1 MTAVVDVV
9 GPNGKWRT
17 VRAFIDQGA
26 QASFVTADLVRSVV
40 APKVKE
46 VSLAIQ
52 GFSTTIENTS
62 TSVHEMHVIDCAG
75 THHPLNMIK
84 RKNLNLDI
92 SVVSTELRERW
103 KKRGVEESDSAGR
116 CSSEDIQTLI
126 GADYANQFLQEK
138 KEVEGEVA
146 WRTTFGWVLS
156 GKVRSE
162 TPPQS
167 SRAATGKVNVHYVSN
182 P

>member
-1 MTAVVDVV
+1 M
-9 GPNGKWRT
+9 
-17 VRAFIDQGA
+17 RAFIDQGA

-62 TSVHEMHVIDCAG
+62 TSVHEMHVIDCAS

-92 SVVSTELRERW
+92 PVVSTELRRLAAVSPFCF
-103 KKRGVEESDSAGR
+103 GYPAQP
-116 CSSEDIQTLI
+116 DI
-126 GADYANQFLQEK
+126 A
-138 KEVEGEVA
+138 
-146 WRTTFGWVLS
+146 S
-156 GKVRSE
+156 
-162 TPPQS
+162 
-167 SRAATGKVNVHYVSN
+167 
-182 P
+182 

>member
-9 GPNGKWRT
+9 GPNGKRRT

-62 TSVHEMHVIDCAG
+62 SSVHEMHVMDCAG
-75 THHPLNMIK
+75 THHPLNMQ
-84 RKNLNLDI
+84 
-92 SVVSTELRERW
+92 ELE
-103 KKRGVEESDSAGR
+103 
-116 CSSEDIQTLI
+116 
-126 GADYANQFLQEK
+126 
-138 KEVEGEVA
+138 
-146 WRTTFGWVLS
+146 
-156 GKVRSE
+156 
-162 TPPQS
+162 P
-167 SRAATGKVNVHYVSN
+167 
-182 P
+182 

>member
-9 GPNGKWRT
+9 GPTGKRRT
-17 VRAFIDQGA
+17 VPAFVDQGA

-62 TSVHEMHVIDCAG
+62 TSVHEMHVIDSAG
-75 THHPLNMIK
+75 THHPLNMNMIK

-92 SVVSTELRERW
+92 PVVSTELRQRW
-103 KKRGVEESDSAGR
+103 RNRGVEVSDSAGR
-116 CSSEDIQTLI
+116 CSSEDIQMLI
-126 GADYANQFLQEK
+126 GADYANQFL
-138 KEVEGEVA
+138 
-146 WRTTFGWVLS
+146 
-156 GKVRSE
+156 
-162 TPPQS
+162 
-167 SRAATGKVNVHYVSN
+167 
-182 P
+182 